1 MIVLRRAE
9 KRQVE
14 KTIPPGQTEEFFN
27 LDLNEYDSF
36 DWQVKSFGDGL
47 KGVTKISSLYNDD
60 NIESTAYACLGK
72 RFATDINVFVSNGD
86 RCVLEIQNNDTLVIK
101 CIVRLKTF

>member
-1 MIVLRRAE
+1 MIVLRRTT

-14 KTIPPGQTEEFFN
+14 KTIPPGQKEEFFD

-36 DWQVKSFGDGL
+36 DWEIKMFGDGF
-47 KGVTKISSLYNDD
+47 KRISKISSLYNIDT
-60 NIESTAYACLGK
+60 IESTEYASLGK
-72 RFATDINVFVSNGD
+72 KFSTDTNIFVSNGD
-86 RCVLEIQNNDTLVIK
+86 RCVLEVQNNDSLIIK